1 MARPVTISE
10 DKILEAARA
19 LFTAKGPRATT
30 AQIAARAGVSEGT
43 LFKRYGSKAAL
54 HKAAMTSGGAG
65 DWIQRQMRAQA
76 PLRTQADLARF
87 IRWQT
92 KTLRDVVP
100 VVIMAWSSSR
110 SHAAERPTDLTG
122 RKPAPLVAIHT
133 FAELLEREMDAGHLV
148 RRNAEAVARIVTGSV
163 WYFVFLGVL
172 LDKPGGGMHEDAFV
186 DELAR
191 MVFADLEP
199 ARARTQ
205 RRRRRTRR

>member
-1 MARPVTISE
+1 MARPITISE
-10 DKILEAARA
+10 DTILEAARA

-65 DWIQRQMRAQA
+65 DWIRRQMQAQA
-76 PLRTQADLARF
+76 PLRTQNDLARF
-87 IRWQT
+87 IHWQT
-92 KTLRDVVP
+92 NTLRDVVP
-100 VVIMAWSSSR
+100 VVVMAWASSR
-110 SHAAERPTDLTG
+110 SHADERPADLTG

-148 RRNAEAVARIVTGSV
+148 RRNAEAVARVVTGSV

-172 LDKPGGGMHEDAFV
+172 LNRPAGGIDEDTFV
-186 DELAR
+186 EELAR
-191 MVFADLEP
+191 MVFADLDP
-199 ARARTQ
+199 ARPRTA
-205 RRRRRTRR
+205 RRRTRR

>member
-10 DKILEAARA
+10 DTILEAARA
-19 LFTAKGPRATT
+19 LFTAKGTRATT
-30 AQIAARAGVSEGT
+30 AEIAARAGVSEGT

-54 HKAAMTSGGAG
+54 HKAAMTSGSGRVG

-76 PLRTQADLARF
+76 PLRTQKDLARF
-87 IRWQT
+87 IHWQT
-92 KTLRDVVP
+92 DTLRDVVP

-110 SHAAERPTDLTG
+110 SHVDERPADLIG

-163 WYFVFLGVL
+163 WYFVFLRVL
-172 LDKPGGGMHEDAFV
+172 LNKPGGGIDEETFV
-186 DELAR
+186 EELAR
-191 MVFADLEP
+191 MVFADLDP
-199 ARARTQ
+199 ARPRTP
-205 RRRRRTRR
+205 RRPRR